1 MLYWTRMLYLARILI
16 AAFIIK
22 VCKIGDKEKMTKKK
36 RFIAI
41 ICMMLMLPTELFF
54 RGNIYMIL
62 ANPILILG
70 IGTILYGIGLKIYVK
85 VRNKSYEE
93 EIYCDI
99 DTLHR
104 DVKFEYNPSIVGYLM
119 NQELELRDLSADIL
133 NLYAKKIINIKKDE
147 RNNYIIEQGD
157 KYGEYEKVLNSGDKY
172 ILEKILKN
180 SSKFNYLELKH
191 IIKEEYEVLDLS
203 KKKEYMSNKK
213 FYAIVVLIV
222 IIGTIISKILYG
234 SIGGGIIVSLL
245 IAVTFVLIYS
255 VIYQNGDNKH
265 LKLTETGEEEI
276 MKCIKL
282 KHFMEEYTLLK
293 DRKPEEIVIYESYIP
308 YAVALGVNKKFYG
321 TIYDIFGEKELNRII
336 EDIDVIE
343 YYNGWKNAM

>member
-1 MLYWTRMLYLARILI
+1 MLYYWIRMFYFARVLI
-16 AAFIIK
+16 AVFIIK
-22 VCKIGDKEKMTKKK
+22 ACKIGDKEKMTKKK

-62 ANPILILG
+62 ANPILVLG

-119 NQELELRDLSADIL
+119 NQELELRELSADIL

-147 RNNYIIEQGD
+147 RNNYIIEQGK
-157 KYGEYEKVLNSGDKY
+157 KYEEYEKVLNSGDKY

-180 SSKFNYLELKH
+180 SSKFNFLEWKH
-191 IIKEEYEVLDLS
+191 IIKEEYEVLNLS

-213 FYAIVVLIV
+213 FYVIVIAIVILGI
-222 IIGTIISKILYG
+222 IISKVVFD
-234 SIGGGIIVSLL
+234 SIGSGIIISPL
-245 IAVTFVLIYS
+245 IALAYVLIYS
-255 VIYQNGDNKH
+255 VIFQNSDNKH
-265 LKLTETGEEEI
+265 LQLTEKGEEEI
-276 MKCIKL
+276 IKCIKL
-282 KHFMEEYTLLK
+282 QHFMEEYTLLK

-308 YAVALGVNKKFYG
+308 YAVALGVNKKYYG
-321 TIYDIFGEKELNRII
+321 TIFDIFGEEELKRII
-336 EDIDVIE
+336 EDIDVVE
-343 YYNGWKNAM
+343 YYNG